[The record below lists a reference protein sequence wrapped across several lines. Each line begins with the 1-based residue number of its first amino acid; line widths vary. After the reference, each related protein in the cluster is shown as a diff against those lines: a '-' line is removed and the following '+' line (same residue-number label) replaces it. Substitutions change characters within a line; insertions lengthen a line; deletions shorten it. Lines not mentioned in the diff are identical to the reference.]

1 MAQKRTAPDDTSAS
15 KDARSRIIEA
25 LMNLAANQHWDHF
38 TLSDVAHEAGV
49 SLAEFRDLFPSK
61 GAVLGAFS
69 RKIDHQVLAGTTHD
83 LDDEPKKERLF
94 DVLMRRLDA
103 LAPYRGA
110 IKEILAK
117 SRRDPF
123 FAAALNQVA
132 VNSHRFMLEAAG
144 IDVEGPAGA
153 MKIQGLVFAWIRVLD
168 VWVHDDTSGLDRTM
182 AKLDKELTRG
192 GHMAQRVDD
201 LQRITAPLHAFAS
214 AVFDTSRRF
223 RRRARYEREPKDDD
237 KDKDAA

>member
-1 MAQKRTAPDDTSAS
+1 MAHKSDAPHEKSAP
-15 KDARSRIIEA
+15 KDARSRIVDA
-25 LMNLAANQHWDHF
+25 LMNLAATQHWDHF

-49 SLAEFRDLFPSK
+49 TLAEFRDLFPSK

-69 RKIDHQVLAGTTHD
+69 RQIDKQVLAAPTQD

-103 LAPYRGA
+103 MAPYRGA

-117 SRRDPF
+117 ARRDPF
-123 FAAALNQVA
+123 FAAALNQLA

-153 MKIQGLVFAWIRVLD
+153 MKIQGLVFAWTRVLD
-168 VWVHDDTSGLDRTM
+168 VWVHDETPGLDKTM

-201 LQRITAPLHAFAS
+201 FQRITAPLHAFAS
-214 AVFDTSRRF
+214 AIFDTGRRF
-223 RRRARYEREPKDDD
+223 RRRSRYERDAKDDHD
-237 KDKDAA
+237 DKDAA